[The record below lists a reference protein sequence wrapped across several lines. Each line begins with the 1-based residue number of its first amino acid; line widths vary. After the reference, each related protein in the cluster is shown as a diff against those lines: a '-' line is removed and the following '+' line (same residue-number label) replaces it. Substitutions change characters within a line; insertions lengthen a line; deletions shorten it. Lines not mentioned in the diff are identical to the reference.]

1 MPARYWTSLG
11 DSRVQC
17 HLCPRECSLKP
28 GQRGFCFVRQN
39 IDGQLELTTHGRS
52 SGFCIDPIEKKPLN
66 HFHPGTSVLSFGQMG
81 CNLSCKYCQNW
92 DISKSS
98 NADRSLHNAT
108 GDDIAEAAAR
118 YGCSS
123 VAYTYNDPVI
133 FAEYAIEVAEAVHQ
147 RGLLNV
153 AVTAGYINPEARK
166 DFFAPMD
173 AANVDLKGFTDAF
186 YTKLTGGRL
195 QPVLDTLRY
204 LVHETDVWVEITT
217 LLIPGHNDGTDVLT
231 DQCRWIASE
240 LGPDVPVHF
249 TAFHPDFKMMDAPPT
264 PPRTLVRARSIAID
278 AGLHFVYTGNAR
290 TANGSTTFCPQCQ
303 TALIERDGYTI
314 DSYLLTPDGHCS
326 TCGRAI
332 PGRWGEQAGTFGN
345 HRIPIRVGR

>member
-11 DSRVQC
+11 DDKVVC

-52 SGFCIDPIEKKPLN
+52 SGFCIDPIEKKPLH
-66 HFHPGTSVLSFGQMG
+66 HFHPGTSVLSFGQTG
-81 CNLSCKYCQNW
+81 CNLGCKFCQNW

-98 NADRSLHNAT
+98 DVDRVLHAAT
-108 GDDIAEAAAR
+108 ADDIAETAAGW
-118 YGCSS
+118 GCTS

-173 AANVDLKGFTDAF
+173 AANVDLKGFTDTF
-186 YTKLTGGRL
+186 YTRMTGGRIK
-195 QPVLDTLRY
+195 PVLDTLRY

-231 DQCRWIASE
+231 DQCRWILNE
-240 LGPDVPVHF
+240 LGPDVPLHF
-249 TAFHPDFKMMDAPPT
+249 TAFHPDFRMTELPST
-264 PPRTLVRARSIAID
+264 PARTLVRARSIAID
-278 AGLHFVYTGNAR
+278 AGLRYVYTGNVR
-290 TANGSTTFCPQCQ
+290 TNHGGTTSCPQCQ
-303 TALIERDGYTI
+303 TTLIERDGYTI
-314 DSYLLTPDGHCS
+314 DSYQLTPDGHCPS
-326 TCGRAI
+326 CGLAI
-332 PGRWGEQAGTFGN
+332 PGRWGAAAGTFGN
-345 HRIPIRVGR
+345 QRIPVRLGH